1 MRRAANA
8 RSVARATGQRSSTMS
23 TPYDAIPQQV
33 ADERIDRFATSAAV
47 GWTDFAA
54 LMMGIAGAW
63 NILQGIL
70 AVADSNVFDDDARF
84 VFSNLSTWG
93 WISIVAGA
101 LLLFASWGVLRG
113 MAAGRWIGIAVV
125 SLNAIGQLAQVSY
138 QPFWG
143 VTMFAVDVFILY
155 ALVVYG
161 NKPIAN

>member
-1 MRRAANA
+1 
-8 RSVARATGQRSSTMS
+8 MS

-33 ADERIDRFATSAAV
+33 ADERIERFNAGAAV

-70 AVADSNVFDDDARF
+70 AVADSNVFDDDAHF
-84 VFSNLSTWG
+84 VFSNLATWG
-93 WISIVAGA
+93 WISIIAGA

-113 MAAGRWIGIAVV
+113 VGAARWVGIVVV
-125 SLNAIGQLAQVSY
+125 SLNALSQLAAISY

-143 VTMFAVDVFILY
+143 ITMFAVDVFILY
-155 ALVVYG
+155 ALTVYG
-161 NKPIAN
+161 SPRVAAEIRQSGSS